1 MTQKVTPRQRKAIRA
16 LLTTATVAEAARVAG
31 VKRQTIYRW
40 MKEERFRLA
49 LAGAEREALESLSR
63 ALVRLGDTA
72 TKTLGDA
79 MTAAE
84 SESVKVRASDIVL
97 SRLLQLRELVD
108 LHQRVEALEKAN
120 LGGGK

>member
-1 MTQKVTPRQRKAIRA
+1 MPEKVTPRQRKAIEA

-40 MKEERFRLA
+40 MKQDSFRAA
-49 LAGAEREALESLSR
+49 LAEAEREALESLSR

-72 TKTLGDA
+72 TKTLDA
-79 MTAAE
+79 AMRGAE
-84 SESVKVRASDIVL
+84 SESVRVRASDIVL

-108 LHQRVEALEKAN
+108 LHKRVEALEQELEVTK
-120 LGGGK
+120 